1 MHALQNRLNLHPIQ
15 KKTKR
20 LGNMKKSLIFK
31 VAMMCMF
38 LFATSQNAG
47 AQNLK
52 SILSSVAKAVVGDN
66 ATTATSIVG
75 TWKYSQPECAFES
88 DNLLTQA
95 GGEAAATK
103 VEKKLATIYK
113 TLKLTSTTYT
123 FNSDN
128 TCSYTVGSK
137 TVSGTYTFDSTN
149 KTVTITS
156 STLGTSFTAYVV
168 TTGSTM
174 TLTFD
179 ADKLLTV
186 MQTIS
191 SSAASVNST
200 ASLINTLAG
209 SYSGMRLGFELTKK

>member
-1 MHALQNRLNLHPIQ
+1 
-15 KKTKR
+15 
-20 LGNMKKSLIFK
+20 MKKSLIFK